1 VNRNLFL
8 ILFLSFFSTVKTQFD
23 CIPTDI
29 PFISGEEII
38 YDINYHMANTWV
50 PAGKVRFIVKDS
62 IYNNIACYYIEGKGK
77 TLKNYD
83 WFFRVRDKY
92 ASFVSKETLKPVHFI
107 RRVREGDFSLNYDY
121 FFEYNSKKALVKEK
135 KQDKISEET
144 ISISDC
150 AYDLM
155 TSVYYARA
163 IDFNKAKVGDS
174 IPVDI
179 IIDKV
184 VYQDVNIIYEGK
196 KVIKT
201 QHNRKIN
208 CIHFKIDLI
217 EGTIFKS
224 GEKMSI
230 FVSDDENKIPI
241 YVEAEILVGAIK
253 VFVNTIKNSKKPIQY
268 LN

>member
-1 VNRNLFL
+1 MNRNIFF
-8 ILFLSFFSTVKTQFD
+8 ILFLTLFSSAKTQFD
-23 CIPTDI
+23 CVPTNI
-29 PFISGEEII
+29 PFVDGEEII
-38 YDINYHMANTWV
+38 YDIKYNMANAWV

-62 IYNNIACYYIEGKGK
+62 LYKNVDCYYIEGKGK

-92 ASFVSKETLKPVHFI
+92 ASFVSKKTLKPEHFI

-121 FFEYNSKKALVKEK
+121 FFDYSANQAFVKEK
-135 KQDKISEET
+135 KKDKISEET
-144 ISISDC
+144 INISSC

-163 IDFNKAKVGDS
+163 IDFNKAKFGDS
-174 IPVDI
+174 IPIDI

-196 KVIKT
+196 KTIST
-201 QHNRKIN
+201 QHNRRIN

-230 FVSDDENKIPI
+230 YVTDDENKIPI

-253 VFVNTIKNSKKPIQY
+253 VFVNTIKNSKKTIQY
-268 LN
+268 LP

>member
-1 VNRNLFL
+1 MNKNLVL
-8 ILFLSFFSTVKTQFD
+8 ILFLSLIYTVKSQFV
-23 CIPTDI
+23 CTPTHI
-29 PFISGEEII
+29 PFVGGEEII
-38 YDINYHMANTWV
+38 YDINYHMANAWV
-50 PAGKVRFIVKDS
+50 PAGKVRFIVEDS
-62 IYNNIACYYIEGKGK
+62 IYNNVPCYYIEGKGK

-92 ASFVSKETLKPVHFI
+92 ASFVSKETLKPEYFI

-121 FFEYNSKKALVKEK
+121 TFDYPALKALVKEK
-135 KQDKISEET
+135 KNDKTSEET
-144 ISISDC
+144 IEISNC

-155 TSVYYARA
+155 TSVYFARA

-174 IPVDI
+174 IPIDI

-184 VYQDVNIIYEGK
+184 VYEDVNIIYEGK
-196 KVIKT
+196 KVITT
-201 QHNRKIN
+201 QHNRRIN

-230 FVSDDENKIPI
+230 FVTDDENKIPI
-241 YVEAEILVGAIK
+241 YVEAEILIGAIQ
-253 VFVNTIKNSKKPIQY
+253 VFVNTIKNSKTTIKY
-268 LN
+268 LQ

>member
-1 VNRNLFL
+1 MNSNLIL
-8 ILFLSFFSTVKTQFD
+8 ILFLLFFSSVRSQFD
-23 CIPTDI
+23 CTPTAI
-29 PFISGEEII
+29 PFVDGEEII
-38 YDINYHMANTWV
+38 FDINYQMGNTWV

-62 IYNNIACYYIEGKGK
+62 IYNNTECYYIEGKGK

-92 ASFVSKETLKPVHFI
+92 ASFISKETLKPKCFI

-121 FFEYNSKKALVKEK
+121 IFDYLSKKALVTEK
-135 KQDKISEET
+135 KKDKISEET
-144 ISISDC
+144 IDISNC

-155 TSVYYARA
+155 TSVYFARA
-163 IDFNKAKVGDS
+163 IDFNKAIIGDS
-174 IPVDI
+174 IPIDI

-184 VYQDVNIIYEGK
+184 VYNNVNIIYEGK
-196 KVIKT
+196 KIITT

-224 GEKMSI
+224 DEKMSI
-230 FVSDDENKIPI
+230 FVTDDVNKIPV
-241 YVEAEILVGAIK
+241 YVEAEILVGSIK
-253 VFVNTIKNSKKPIQY
+253 VFVNTIKNSKSTIQY